1 MVLAMSLC
9 LVACGDSGDSAKKTK
24 SGGYEAKDLG
34 GRTIK
39 IGLWWDEYWDSDYK
53 TLDDIDADGGAYTNA
68 DVMQMKLDKVREIEK
83 KWNCKIDW
91 VNLGWEGIIDSIN
104 TSVTA
109 GTPDCDIYLVD
120 LQFGISPVVNG
131 YVQKISDYAPDNSD
145 IRNDESV
152 LTRFDLLGS
161 DDYLFHESSSIPT
174 GATYLAYNAEIID
187 KLGLEAPEKLAE
199 KGEWTW
205 EKFAEYAKKCT
216 QDTDGDGKVDVYG
229 YGSVWTQTVEGFCSS
244 NNATIAASSKE
255 GLSDPKTV
263 EALKFIDRL
272 YNTDKSARPYQ
283 EDWNDNQLCFSSGKV
298 AFTFTQPW
306 VLIQEAANH
315 DFDMRICPS
324 PVGTSGDGKMAPAQL
339 TNNYMIPVGVD
350 DATTVYEIFEE
361 LMNWYN
367 GDTSYRDDPEWF
379 ESAFADEEQ
388 VELAMELGKLSNND
402 LWTSIDSAGAVN
414 KVFYANIVDKEATV
428 AQAVESNKQILQDE
442 LDSMKV
448 K

>member
-1 MVLAMSLC
+1 MKRGILSKILCVTMVLAMSLC

-216 QDTDGDGKVDVYG
+216 
-229 YGSVWTQTVEGFCSS
+229 
-244 NNATIAASSKE
+244 
-255 GLSDPKTV
+255 
-263 EALKFIDRL
+263 
-272 YNTDKSARPYQ
+272 
-283 EDWNDNQLCFSSGKV
+283 
-298 AFTFTQPW
+298 
-306 VLIQEAANH
+306 
-315 DFDMRICPS
+315 
-324 PVGTSGDGKMAPAQL
+324 
-339 TNNYMIPVGVD
+339 
-350 DATTVYEIFEE
+350 
-361 LMNWYN
+361 
-367 GDTSYRDDPEWF
+367 
-379 ESAFADEEQ
+379 
-388 VELAMELGKLSNND
+388 
-402 LWTSIDSAGAVN
+402 
-414 KVFYANIVDKEATV
+414 
-428 AQAVESNKQILQDE
+428 
-442 LDSMKV
+442 
-448 K
+448 